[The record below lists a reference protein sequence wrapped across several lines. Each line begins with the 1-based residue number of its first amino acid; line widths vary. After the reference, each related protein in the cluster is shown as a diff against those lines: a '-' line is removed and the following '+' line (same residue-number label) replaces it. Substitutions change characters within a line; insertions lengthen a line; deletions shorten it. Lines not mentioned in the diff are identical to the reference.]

1 MPKLSQEMI
10 AIIGVGVALA
20 ALDVTT
26 TSALRA
32 EIQAVRVEARADREA
47 WRAESQAL
55 RAEARADR
63 EAMRADREAWRAES
77 QALRVEARADRE
89 AWQTRMRAD
98 REAWQAEM
106 RADREAVRADREAWR
121 AEMRARREEFEAHV
135 VRLEQ
140 HHLRLTEQQGALG
153 GLVEGLGRRTSA
165 TGADDRPG

>member
-55 RAEARADR
+55 RAEAHADR

-89 AWQTRMRAD
+89 AWQAQM
-98 REAWQAEM
+98 
-106 RADREAVRADREAWR
+106 RADREAWR
-121 AEMRARREEFEAHV
+121 AEIRAGREEFEAHV

-140 HHLRLTEQQGALG
+140 QHLRLTEQQGALG

>member
-55 RAEARADR
+55 RAE
-63 EAMRADREAWRAES
+63 
-77 QALRVEARADRE
+77 
-89 AWQTRMRAD
+89 
-98 REAWQAEM
+98 
-106 RADREAVRADREAWR
+106 VRADREAWR
-121 AEMRARREEFEAHV
+121 AEMRASREEFEAHV

-153 GLVEGLGRRTSA
+153 GLVEGLGRRMNAAGS
-165 TGADDRPG
+165 DDRPW

>member
-63 EAMRADREAWRAES
+63 EAWRVES
-77 QALRVEARADRE
+77 QALRAEARVDRE

-121 AEMRARREEFEAHV
+121 AEMRARREEFEAQI

-153 GLVEGLGRRTSA
+153 GLVEGLGRRMSTAGS
-165 TGADDRPG
+165 DDRPG

>member
-32 EIQAVRVEARADREA
+32 EIQAVRVEARDDRE
-47 WRAESQAL
+47 AL

-63 EAMRADREAWRAES
+63 EALRTEA
-77 QALRVEARADRE
+77 
-89 AWQTRMRAD
+89 RAD

-106 RADREAVRADREAWR
+106 RAEREAWR
-121 AEMRARREEFEAHV
+121 AGIRASREEFEQHV

-140 HHLRLTEQQGALG
+140 HVVRLTEQQGALG
-153 GLVEGLGRRTSA
+153 GLVEGLGRRMSA
-165 TGADDRPG
+165 AGPDDRPG